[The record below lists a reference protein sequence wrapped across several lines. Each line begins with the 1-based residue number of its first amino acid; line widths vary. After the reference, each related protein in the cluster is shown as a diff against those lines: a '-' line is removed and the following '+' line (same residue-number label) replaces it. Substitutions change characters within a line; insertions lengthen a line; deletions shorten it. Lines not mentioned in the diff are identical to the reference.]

1 MKDLITGNN
10 TTNDKADN
18 KSQPV
23 TRNVI
28 INCEA
33 QVLYFT
39 LRALIINVLMTE
51 QNVFTRQKHP
61 KTSVQGIIKYR
72 SGERFREPQQ

>member
-23 TRNVI
+23 TRNVT

-33 QVLYFT
+33 AV
-39 LRALIINVLMTE
+39 RALIINVLMTE